1 MPGSH
6 CAFTV
11 GTYSDSL
18 NKHLWRKADC
28 FNVAIYFH
36 WPAET
41 ELSIVWWILIQF
53 WLWSPV
59 SGCVSSLFQ
68 ASNSRHRFLSS
79 EHITLL
85 CRRQRL
91 IYTLHKKSD
100 QSEASKLRKQ
110 CGKNVKHQFEGSE
123 KWVEKNE
130 LDWNGIFQITHSIT
144 NLQRWA

>member
-6 CAFTV
+6 CAFTI

-41 ELSIVWWILIQF
+41 ELSIVWWILMHF
-53 WLWSPV
+53 GFGLLSPV
-59 SGCVSSLFQ
+59 VFHHFSKLPIPVIVFSALNTSLCF
-68 ASNSRHRFLSS
+68 AGGNA
-79 EHITLL
+79 
-85 CRRQRL
+85 
-91 IYTLHKKSD
+91 YTLHKKSD
-100 QSEASKLRKQ
+100 QSEASKMRKQ
-110 CGKNVKHQFEGSE
+110 LEKNVKHQFEGSE
-123 KWVEKNE
+123 NEWKKNKF
-130 LDWNGIFQITHSIT
+130 DWNGISQITHSIT